1 MSKITDEEGKKN
13 PEITYMKER
22 EMRNAIKKQRKEMLE
37 RDFGLILR
45 IQLQITDGALG
56 KLEALG
62 FKMSDKYTGNHIAIF
77 ENELKHPPVLSM
89 IDHDLETFLLA
100 ARMRFSNWRL
110 IDLDNF
116 MKGNPPYSSFISQV
130 DWEKQ

>member
-45 IQLQITDGALG
+45 I
-56 KLEALG
+56 
-62 FKMSDKYTGNHIAIF
+62 
-77 ENELKHPPVLSM
+77 
-89 IDHDLETFLLA
+89 
-100 ARMRFSNWRL
+100 
-110 IDLDNF
+110 
-116 MKGNPPYSSFISQV
+116 
-130 DWEKQ
+130 